1 MSDIPSDD
9 LKTYEMIQKA
19 DTVGTFQIESRAQM
33 SFLPQHKPKNFYDLV
48 VQVAII
54 RPGPIQGGMIHPYLK
69 RRLGLEP
76 VSFPDPRLE
85 PILKRTYGVPIFQE
99 QVMRIAIAVGD
110 FTAGEANELRKS
122 IGAFT
127 LRSDPGFWV
136 KKLEIGMAQN
146 KVPPEFIQ
154 RILGHIKG
162 FSSYGFPESH
172 AASFAHLAYIT
183 SYLKCHYPAAFFTA
197 ILNSQPMGFYVPDTL
212 IKTAQQLGIEVFPIC
227 SVYSEWD
234 HKLEKQ
240 PNKKGNLTYGIRLG
254 FRLIKGLSKKGISP
268 WIRYKTNIYQ
278 QWFKKQQSSETHE
291 LSLET
296 LIGESFLS
304 RVNFTSL
311 AAANI
316 FHLFGLARK
325 DAVWLAE
332 ASPFKHQLMS
342 DFTIE
347 EIKSKGIF
355 EKESEIENMQLD
367 YMSTSTSLG
376 KHPAKLMKLY
386 SWLYV
391 YPKEQLALSETITHF
406 TNDRASITIFGMVV
420 SRQAP
425 PTAKGMVFISIWDET
440 GAINLVCRPDIYSK
454 YQEIIDSHAFLC
466 ISGICQKKDN
476 SASILIT
483 KVHSPSNGR
492 LLSYKKK
499 IPSLTYEEVTKV
511 RRYI

>member
-1 MSDIPSDD
+1 
-9 LKTYEMIQKA
+9 
-19 DTVGTFQIESRAQM
+19 
-33 SFLPQHKPKNFYDLV
+33 
-48 VQVAII
+48 
-54 RPGPIQGGMIHPYLK
+54 
-69 RRLGLEP
+69 
-76 VSFPDPRLE
+76 
-85 PILKRTYGVPIFQE
+85 
-99 QVMRIAIAVGD
+99 
-110 FTAGEANELRKS
+110 
-122 IGAFT
+122 
-127 LRSDPGFWV
+127 
-136 KKLEIGMAQN
+136 
-146 KVPPEFIQ
+146 
-154 RILGHIKG
+154 
-162 FSSYGFPESH
+162 
-172 AASFAHLAYIT
+172 
-183 SYLKCHYPAAFFTA
+183 
-197 ILNSQPMGFYVPDTL
+197 
-212 IKTAQQLGIEVFPIC
+212 
-227 SVYSEWD
+227 
-234 HKLEKQ
+234 
-240 PNKKGNLTYGIRLG
+240 
-254 FRLIKGLSKKGISP
+254 
-268 WIRYKTNIYQ
+268 
-278 QWFKKQQSSETHE
+278 
-291 LSLET
+291 
-296 LIGESFLS
+296 
-304 RVNFTSL
+304 
-311 AAANI
+311 
-316 FHLFGLARK
+316 
-325 DAVWLAE
+325 
-332 ASPFKHQLMS
+332 MS